1 MGEKRNG
8 QDDQVDDMQE
18 KSLILYFFLSQLIK
32 KLIQRI
38 K

>member
-18 KSLILYFFLSQLIK
+18 KSLILYFFFIPVN
-32 KLIQRI
+32 
-38 K
+38 

>member
-32 KLIQRI
+32 K
-38 K
+38 